1 MKGLVFLSY
10 SFKDIHRVRRLRE
23 LLQLHGLAL
32 WPDFTLMPGT
42 PAWKRAAPKR
52 LAEAACIVLVISK
65 NTLLSNWVQDVVS
78 YARQHHIPVLPVVID
93 GDPGHIMLVE
103 LDGEAWYDLR
113 WSSKYVSEITEMVA
127 HIRGHIQQTIV
138 QA

>member
-1 MKGLVFLSY
+1 
-10 SFKDIHRVRRLRE
+10 
-23 LLQLHGLAL
+23 
-32 WPDFTLMPGT
+32 
-42 PAWKRAAPKR
+42 
-52 LAEAACIVLVISK
+52 
-65 NTLLSNWVQDVVS
+65 
-78 YARQHHIPVLPVVID
+78 
-93 GDPGHIMLVE
+93 MLVE